1 VARAAVAD
9 SSYVIAI
16 ANSGD
21 RRHQDCLKVH
31 KQSGRIYLPIV
42 SITEIAYI
50 LRREVG
56 SAAVPRFIHGL
67 AASKYQVVVLNE
79 SDLSRVADLL
89 IHYADSR
96 LDFVDLSVAAVA
108 ERLELGTILTL
119 DRRDFQIVRPR
130 HRDRFMLLP
139 EP

>member
-1 VARAAVAD
+1 VILALADTSFIISVLVPQDRHHPACQRIYHAQPGEIGIPQSLVGEISYMLAREAKKLKVARFFLALPQTKYRLISLIREDV
-9 SSYVIAI
+9 
-16 ANSGD
+16 D
-21 RRHQDCLKVH
+21 R
-31 KQSGRIYLPIV
+31 
-42 SITEIAYI
+42 
-50 LRREVG
+50 
-56 SAAVPRFIHGL
+56 
-67 AASKYQVVVLNE
+67 AAS
-79 SDLSRVADLL
+79 LL

>member
-1 VARAAVAD
+1 MAREAVAD

-21 RRHQDCLKVH
+21 RRHADCRQVH
-31 KQSGRIYLPIV
+31 KQFGRIYVPIV
-42 SITEIAYI
+42 SVTEIAYI

-56 SAAVPRFIHGL
+56 SAAVPRFINGL
-67 AASKYQVVVLNE
+67 AASKYQVVSLNDT
-79 SDLSRVADLL
+79 DLLRVADLL

-108 ERLELGTILTL
+108 ERLELDTILTL

-130 HRDRFMLLP
+130 HRDHLTLLP